1 MTSPKR
7 LLFSV
12 TCAVLSGC
20 ALLGKS
26 DTHVPRYFTPEYES
40 AVVSPAAKLSV
51 RLHLGQIVALSHLRE
66 RMVSRSIGP
75 EVIFS
80 EEERWTEPPEV
91 YLRRALARALF
102 VEKGVVQVVS
112 GPAPTLDVELIAFE
126 QLEQPARV
134 RLQALVV
141 LHDERIGLLEET
153 VTVER
158 PVVLGPKADVPLA
171 VVGALSLALQEGVTQ
186 ISDKVLAKLSTLET
200 AAQGSTR

>member
-1 MTSPKR
+1 M
-7 LLFSV
+7 LFAV
-12 TCAVLSGC
+12 ICAVLPAC
-20 ALLGKS
+20 ALLGKG
-26 DTHVPRYFTPEYES
+26 DTHVPRYFTPEFES
-40 AVVSPAAKLSV
+40 TDTAPAAKLNV

-66 RMVSRSIGP
+66 RMVSRGAGP

-102 VEKGVVQVVS
+102 VEKGVVQVMS
-112 GPAPTLDVELIAFE
+112 GQAPTLDVELIAFE
-126 QLEQPARV
+126 RLEAPSRV

-158 PVVLGPKADVPLA
+158 PVVLGPKVDVPLA
-171 VVGALSLALQEGVTQ
+171 VVGALSLALQEGVSQ
-186 ISDKVLAKLSTLET
+186 ISDKVLAKLSTVAP
-200 AAQGSTR
+200 AATGSAR